1 MPATLEDIVLLLA
14 NHLIEQNRDKLAEV
28 HELLRGHS
36 HVLEQLND
44 QLGDIMSINE
54 SNQNALNE
62 IAGTLNTEFAE
73 VAAQLDALE
82 QQEGAEAM
90 DFSGIRTAVQSVA
103 DKVSNAV
110 PDVDPIVVDPSNPDT
125 PA

>member
-1 MPATLEDIVLLLA
+1 MPATLEDVVLLLA
-14 NHLIEQNRDKLAEV
+14 NYVIEQNSTTLAEMQD
-28 HELLRGHS
+28 LLRGHS

-44 QLGDIMSINE
+44 QVGDIMSINE

-62 IAGTLNTEFAE
+62 IATTLNTEFAE
-73 VAAQLDALE
+73 VSAQLDALE

-103 DKVSNAV
+103 DKVSAAV
-110 PDVDPIVVDPSNPDT
+110 PDVDPIVVDPPADPD
-125 PA
+125 A